1 MKLLMKLKDLL
12 RGISV
17 HSSETLYPKIHIFRL
32 IISIQRNKHNRRMVS
47 WWGGESAEIGPLN
60 LTALRD

>member
-12 RGISV
+12 RGTFV
-17 HSSETLYPKIHIFRL
+17 HSSEIFCPKIHIFRL